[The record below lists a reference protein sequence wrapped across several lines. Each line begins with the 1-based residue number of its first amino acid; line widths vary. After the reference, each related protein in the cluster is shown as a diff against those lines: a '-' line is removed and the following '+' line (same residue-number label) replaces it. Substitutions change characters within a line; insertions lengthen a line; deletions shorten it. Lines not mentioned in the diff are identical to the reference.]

1 MEVGH
6 DDGNLQSIIG
16 CELHCARDFSAQAL
30 FKQGLFKQGPSK
42 QALLAQSGR
51 QRLTPLPP

>member
-16 CELHCARDFSAQAL
+16 CEGKIGGAPRSAPNLAVQEFS
-30 FKQGLFKQGPSK
+30 
-42 QALLAQSGR
+42 
-51 QRLTPLPP
+51 

>member
-16 CELHCARDFSAQAL
+16 CKGKTGGELCSAPNLAAQEFS
-30 FKQGLFKQGPSK
+30 
-42 QALLAQSGR
+42 
-51 QRLTPLPP
+51 